1 MTDKLAGGENSVGG
15 YFETAWNYTTDW
27 RTVDTTAS
35 IKSEGNWTSREII
48 TGCIATYH
56 TNFVQLV
63 LER

>member
-35 IKSEGNWTSREII
+35 TKSEGNWTSREII
-48 TGCIATYH
+48 TGFIGTHY
-56 TNFVQLV
+56 T
-63 LER
+63 